1 MPGVEKAGTGVI
13 SRSKQGCFKATCLMR
28 GPESPTPAS
37 GDNNITMYI
46 ESVVPWPAFEFVNQM
61 NKSKQNVEISA
72 SV

>member
-1 MPGVEKAGTGVI
+1 M
-13 SRSKQGCFKATCLMR
+13 Q